1 MSAQI
6 TLMTVCLMLSGCVG
20 ASELKHAPLN
30 ADNNANVLLFGG
42 NILLQPA
49 YYNLDLGDPNNY
61 PVANNVVENTFWLGV
76 YPGLTKEMLDFVI
89 EKTKQ
94 FLESNTN

>member
-30 ADNNANVLLFGG
+30 ADNNEFV
-42 NILLQPA
+42 
-49 YYNLDLGDPNNY
+49 
-61 PVANNVVENTFWLGV
+61 PVCL
-76 YPGLTKEMLDFVI
+76 
-89 EKTKQ
+89 
-94 FLESNTN
+94 

>member
-1 MSAQI
+1 
-6 TLMTVCLMLSGCVG
+6 MTSLIFFIFNNVSFKRVDL
-20 ASELKHAPLN
+20 LN
-30 ADNNANVLLFGG
+30 YYDENRIGTRLLFGG

-94 FLESNTN
+94 FLESNKN